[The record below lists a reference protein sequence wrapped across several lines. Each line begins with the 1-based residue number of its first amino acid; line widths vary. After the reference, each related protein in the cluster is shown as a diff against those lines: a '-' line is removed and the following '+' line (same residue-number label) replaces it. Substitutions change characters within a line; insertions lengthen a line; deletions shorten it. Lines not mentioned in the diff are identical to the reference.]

1 MEGANASVSAKKPGI
16 LLTPCA
22 VPQSISVLRKSVVA
36 KLRNIE
42 GSSNFARA
50 WSTEQ
55 TPHFCIA
62 GLWEA

>member
-1 MEGANASVSAKKPGI
+1 MLP
-16 LLTPCA
+16 TPYT
-22 VPQSISVLRKSVVA
+22 VPQRITVLRKSVVV
-36 KLRNIE
+36 KLGNIE

-62 GLWEA
+62 GLWEAWKEVMEVWQ